1 MRPISRII
9 SAIPLLVC
17 AALVAG
23 IGYLLAPT
31 PQPSQT
37 ITITDTIPG
46 DSVPIYYIVDRP
58 VPYEVLVPDT
68 IPSEIDTFLIIKD
81 YLSRVAY
88 NDTLKDDTSALVVVI
103 DTLQGNRI
111 KDRGFVFQNRRPTTT
126 NTTII
131 NPMLKCEDKQAIV
144 GGLGTAFTPK
154 FDISLK
160 AGYRAK
166 NGYEYLLSRS
176 VNGNTEV
183 MVVIPI
189 VKF

>member
-1 MRPISRII
+1 MKPIVKYILMMVWP
-9 SAIPLLVC
+9 AIVFAVLMWLVN
-17 AALVAG
+17 
-23 IGYLLAPT
+23 PT

-46 DSVPIYYIVDRP
+46 DSVPVYYIVDRP

-103 DTLQGNRI
+103 DTLQANRI
-111 KDRGFVFQNRRPTTT
+111 KGRGFVFQNRRPTAT

-131 NPMLKCEDKQAIV
+131 NLMPKCEDKRAIV
-144 GGLGTAFTPK
+144 GGLGTTFTPT

-166 NGYEYLLSRS
+166 NGCEYLLSRS

>member
-131 NPMLKCEDKQAIV
+131 NPMPKCEDKQAIV
-144 GGLGTAFTPK
+144 GGLGTTFTPT

-183 MVVIPI
+183 IVVIPV